1 MSEPSSPYKVPLK
14 ELPATRELALD
25 AAFVDQSIASH
36 PMRKALER
44 PENDPDAGTAQAN
57 LELYGDEDNVFVRG
71 KLAGSFVVAC
81 SRCLGEVTVTLDE
94 DLAVTFLP
102 KEQVPEDDDEEVEV
116 TEDDE
121 DLFPYEGEHV
131 DLEPLL
137 REQLL
142 LAVPFSPLCSDD
154 CKGLCATCG
163 ADLNVSPCQCEQ
175 TSIDPRL
182 AALKD
187 VKLS

>member
-1 MSEPSSPYKVPLK
+1 MSETSPYKVALK
-14 ELPATRELALD
+14 ELPATRELTLD
-25 AAFVDQSIASH
+25 AAFVRESIASH
-36 PMRKALER
+36 PMRQALER
-44 PENDPDAGTAQAN
+44 PENDPDAGSAEVN

-71 KLAGSFVVAC
+71 KLVGWFVVAC
-81 SRCLGEVTVTLDE
+81 SRCLGDVVVSPNEQ
-94 DLAVTFLP
+94 LAVTFLP
-102 KEQVPEDDDEEVEV
+102 KEKVPEDDDEDVEV
-116 TEDDE
+116 AEDDE

-182 AALKD
+182 ATLKD
-187 VKLS
+187 VKLR